1 MKKGRLPA
9 VKQKVRAFY
18 RFQKDALCF
27 RRYKIFSEGGKP
39 FNKYYFYECYASGGY
54 LISTRLIGRAGDL
67 LAWIDRKQE
76 DIRLSYGEWGDG
88 PACRGN

>member
-39 FNKYYFYECYASGGY
+39 FNKYYFYECYASGA
-54 LISTRLIGRAGDL
+54 T
-67 LAWIDRKQE
+67 
-76 DIRLSYGEWGDG
+76 
-88 PACRGN
+88 